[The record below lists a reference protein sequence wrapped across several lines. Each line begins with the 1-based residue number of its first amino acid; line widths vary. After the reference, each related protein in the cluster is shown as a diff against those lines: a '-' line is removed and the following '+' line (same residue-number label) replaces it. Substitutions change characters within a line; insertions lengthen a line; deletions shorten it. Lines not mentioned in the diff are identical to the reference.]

1 MAQAVL
7 SIRMDEQT
15 KKEFARFCEEVGMS
29 VSTAVNLFARQ
40 SLRERKIP
48 FEISLANAPSQVLD
62 RAIIASS
69 VAKSA
74 TGFSAISS
82 VTLFGSYAR
91 GEANPKSDIDLRI
104 TYDPEGRFSIM
115 NLAAFVDEIER
126 STGKSVDVVST
137 HNIENEELANAIE
150 REGVLLYER

>member
-15 KKEFARFCEEVGMS
+15 KKEFARFCEELGMS

-48 FEISLANAPSQVLD
+48 FEIALVSAPSQVLD
-62 RAIIASS
+62 RATI
-69 VAKSA
+69 VSA
-74 TGFSAISS
+74 VEKAAARFPAISA
-82 VTLFGSYAR
+82 VTLVGSYAR
-91 GEANPKSDIDLRI
+91 GEANSESDIDLRVI
-104 TYDPEGRFSIM
+104 YDPEGRFSIM

-126 STGKSVDVVST
+126 STGKSVDVVSARD
-137 HNIENEELANAIE
+137 IENSDLANAIE

>member
-62 RAIIASS
+62 RANIIAS
-69 VAKSA
+69 VAKA
-74 TGFSAISS
+74 VAKFPAINA

-91 GEANPKSDIDLRI
+91 GDANPQSDIDLRI
-104 TYDPEGRFSIM
+104 NYDPEERFSIM

-137 HNIENEELANAIE
+137 RDIGNSELANAIE

>member
-62 RAIIASS
+62 RANIIAS
-69 VAKSA
+69 VAKA
-74 TGFSAISS
+74 VAKFPAINA

-91 GEANPKSDIDLRI
+91 GDANPQSDIDLRI
-104 TYDPEGRFSIM
+104 NYDPEERFSIM

-126 STGKSVDVVST
+126 STGKSVDVVSVRD
-137 HNIENEELANAIE
+137 IEDSELANAIE